1 MSPLQLLLL
10 IGQKKWMQRTVD
22 SQAIT
27 QTVFWQGGDP
37 GGGVEV
43 IGPGVEEA
51 GIPGDLAIHPIG
63 LQVCSLFVFECQKI
77 EFLSFC
83 CCIVEKLVKFV
94 ETL

>member
-1 MSPLQLLLL
+1 M
-10 IGQKKWMQRTVD
+10 
-22 SQAIT
+22 
-27 QTVFWQGGDP
+27 
-37 GGGVEV
+37 EV
-43 IGPGVEEA
+43 IGPEVEEA